1 METVVSPA
9 RHPPARLAVYGER
22 PEVRIR
28 IEELLADATLT
39 TTGRRADFESLVE
52 DAAVGIVVL
61 ERCEPMDVQW
71 LRGVFDRGH
80 CAPSCVVLTPHTLT
94 RFLRLRRLQSS
105 RFHVVWAEELEGR
118 LTQLLA
124 QLEPWHRDPLRL
136 LGHRLLSDFPL
147 RSSLVTVIDRI
158 CSVFTTPRPEPPPH
172 SVADLARGVALQ
184 PDTLRHHWRNE
195 IPLRCGPK
203 QLLGWALLFW
213 GIRRRA
219 HTGWDAIAQ
228 QAGLRRRTL
237 ERASVRL
244 AGCTLAGLIREP
256 DSVRRRFRNWVRK
269 MTLSPRRAPS
279 PVSRRSARRAA
290 RPGPRSGRRE

>member
-158 CSVFTTPRPEPPPH
+158 CSVLHDALGTRAAAPLRGRPRSRCRPSARHPAPSLEKRDSASLRPQTAAGLGASILGDPPPRAH
-172 SVADLARGVALQ
+172 RVGRHRPAGGVA
-184 PDTLRHHWRNE
+184 
-195 IPLRCGPK
+195 
-203 QLLGWALLFW
+203 A
-213 GIRRRA
+213 A
-219 HTGWDAIAQ
+219 Y
-228 QAGLRRRTL
+228 AGAGQ
-237 ERASVRL
+237 RASGGVH
-244 AGCTLAGLIREP
+244 AGRADPRTRQRPAPLPDLGPQNDPQSQACPFPGVEKIR
-256 DSVRRRFRNWVRK
+256 S
-269 MTLSPRRAPS
+269 
-279 PVSRRSARRAA
+279 
-290 RPGPRSGRRE
+290 